1 LTTKEKLAKLM
12 INNYKEGETSDER
25 QRKRSQAVLGAE
37 DQRVLGAY
45 EAELRRPH
53 QRGGPTS
60 GEN

>member
-1 LTTKEKLAKLM
+1 M
-12 INNYKEGETSDER
+12 INEYEEDETSDEL
-25 QRKRSQAVLGAE
+25 QRKRSQAVLGAQ

-53 QRGGPTS
+53 QRGSPTT